1 MTTVHA
7 VLPDGVDDPRR
18 PSGGN
23 VYDRR
28 VLDGLRDLGWEVREH
43 LVPTPWPRRDDGAG
57 LLATTL
63 AGLPEDALTLVDGL
77 VLSAGAEA
85 VAGAAERLRLVVLSH
100 MPLGFVDPALAPA
113 EGRVLGRAAGAV
125 VTSGWTR
132 DWLVGRYAVP
142 LGRVRVVRPG
152 VDPAPEVAGSAAGTR
167 LLCVG
172 AVTRGKGHDLLVAA
186 LAQVADLPWQCTCVG
201 ATDLDPGFARDVQR
215 AVRERGLGSRVELVG
230 PRTGDGLRSAYAAA
244 DVLVLASRAETYGMV
259 LAEALARSLPVVT
272 ADVGGVREA
281 LGDGPDLPG
290 LLVPPEDPGALAGA
304 LREWLTDAH
313 LRDRLRDRARDR
325 RAALPT
331 WRSSV
336 RGLAA
341 ALSALRSEPPPGRI
355 RTAR

>member
-43 LVPTPWPRRDDGAG
+43 LVPTPWPRRDDDAG
-57 LLATTL
+57 VLETTL
-63 AGLPEDALTLVDGL
+63 VGLPDDALTLVDGL

-85 VAGAAERLRLVVLSH
+85 VAAAAERLRLVVLSH
-100 MPLGFVDPALAPA
+100 MPLGFADPALAPA
-113 EGRVLGRAAGAV
+113 EGRVLGSAAGAV

-142 LGRVRVVRPG
+142 PGRVRVVRPG
-152 VDPAPEVAGSAAGTR
+152 VDPVPEVAGTPDGTR
-167 LLCVG
+167 LMCVG
-172 AVTRGKGHDLLVAA
+172 AVTRGKGQDLLVAA
-186 LAQVADLPWQCTCVG
+186 LAEVADLPWRCTCVG
-201 ATDLDPGFARDVQR
+201 ATDVDPGFARDVRR
-215 AVRERGLGSRVELVG
+215 AVRERGLGSRVDLVG
-230 PRTGDGLRSAYAAA
+230 SRTGDGLRAAYAAA
-244 DVLVLASRAETYGMV
+244 DVLVLPSRAETYGMV
-259 LAEALARSLPVVT
+259 LGEALARSLPVVT

-281 LGDGPDLPG
+281 LGDGPELPG
-290 LLVPPEDPGALAGA
+290 LLVPPEDAGALAGA
-304 LREWLTDAH
+304 LRAWLADAD
-313 LRDRLRDRARDR
+313 LRERLRDRARDR

-331 WRSSV
+331 WQTSA
-336 RGLAA
+336 RGLAD
-341 ALSALRSEPPPGRI
+341 ALSSFLSEPPPGGI